1 MTLNGEQLENHM
13 LCQATI
19 LGVEQFPNERV
30 YITSTQKCS
39 YRIFLKKKKT
49 IHVPWLPDDAA
60 FISSLLW
67 PAVDRHRSF
76 IHVAFTRAFRIAT

>member
-1 MTLNGEQLENHM
+1 MTQNGERLENHV

-19 LGVEQFPNERV
+19 LGIESNRDYFGN
-30 YITSTQKCS
+30 
-39 YRIFLKKKKT
+39 
-49 IHVPWLPDDAA
+49 WLPDDAA

-76 IHVAFTRAFRIAT
+76 IHAPFTQAFRIAT